1 MGRTLKLAA
10 FLRGMNLGNRRISN
24 ADLRAEFESLG
35 FQSVATFRA
44 SGNVVFEA
52 PRESK
57 AELIERIEAG
67 LQEGLGYA
75 VPTVLRTEAELGKV
89 VGREPFEAAAI
100 AASKGKLQV
109 SLLASPPSAAARK
122 AVLAL
127 ATDDDLLAFGA
138 AELFWLPSGGISD
151 SDLDLKAIDMRLG
164 PATMRTKGT
173 IDQLHAKFMASE

>member
-35 FQSVATFRA
+35 FESVATFRA

-52 PRESK
+52 PREPK
-57 AELIERIEAG
+57 AELIERIEEG
-67 LQEGLGYA
+67 LREGLGYA
-75 VPTVLRTEAELGKV
+75 VPTVLRTEAELEKIV
-89 VGREPFEAAAI
+89 AEEPFDPKAV

-109 SLLASPPSAAARK
+109 SLLAKKPTAAARK

-138 AELFWLPSGGISD
+138 AELFWLPSGGTLETG
-151 SDLDLKAIDMRLG
+151 LDLKAIDGRLG
-164 PATMRTKGT
+164 LATMRTKGT
-173 IDQLHAKFMASE
+173 IDLLHARFMASE

>member
-24 ADLRAEFESLG
+24 ADLRAEFESLD

-52 PRESK
+52 PREPK

-75 VPTVLRTEAELGKV
+75 VPTVLRTEAELGEV

-127 ATDDDLLAFGA
+127 ATDDDRLAFGA
-138 AELFWLPSGGISD
+138 AELFWLPSGNMSD
-151 SDLDLKAIDMRLG
+151 SDLDLKAIDTQLG
-164 PATMRTKGT
+164 PATMRTMGT

>member
-1 MGRTLKLAA
+1 
-10 FLRGMNLGNRRISN
+10 MNLGNRRISN

-44 SGNVVFEA
+44 SGNVVFET
-52 PRESK
+52 PREPK
-57 AELIERIEAG
+57 AGLIERIEEG
-67 LQEGLGYA
+67 LREGLGYA
-75 VPTVLRTEAELGKV
+75 VPTVLRTEAELGEV
-89 VGREPFEAAAI
+89 VAEEPFDPKAV

-109 SLLASPPSAAARK
+109 SLLAKQPTAAARE

-151 SDLDLKAIDMRLG
+151 SDLDLKAIDKRLG

-173 IDQLHAKFMASE
+173 IDQLHARFMASE